1 MAQDDEFEGT
11 LTWQGQS
18 AGRPFT
24 YETIDRA
31 TRLEF
36 PGGAA
41 IEASAPSQFMG
52 DDSRANPETLMLG
65 SLMQCHFL
73 TFMAVAAKSGA
84 TVLSYSDSATG
95 TLGRKD
101 DGKTGFVSVT
111 LRPQVVLDEAHQD
124 RLATFHEKAHRN
136 CFMSNSVNFPVTIE
150 PALAPAG

>member
-1 MAQDDEFEGT
+1 APRSLALRPDRPRARIDGPPLCLRPCDHGGPMAQDDTFEGT
-11 LTWQGQS
+11 LSWHGQS
-18 AGRPFT
+18 TGRAFT

-84 TVLSYSDSATG
+84 TVVSYTDSATG

-101 DGKTGFVSVT
+101 DGKTGFVSAT
-111 LRPQVVLDEAHQD
+111 LRPRVEL
-124 RLATFHEKAHRN
+124 
-136 CFMSNSVNFPVTIE
+136 
-150 PALAPAG
+150 